1 MYGGNVGLIILVQQS
16 LLLQACYII

>member
-1 MYGGNVGLIILVQQS
+1 MDFVQQP